1 MDDMKAFADAVADAI
16 ETATAPLRARI
27 AVLEKRA
34 LVHGR
39 DGRDGKDAPPVDL
52 DALAV
57 KAAAL
62 IPMPKDGAAGKDGK
76 DAATVDVEVIA
87 AKAAALVQA
96 PSAGRDGKDGKD
108 GVSVDMAVV
117 TKAITEAVAALPRP
131 VDGKD
136 GRDVDPAML
145 ETIVA
150 SYVTKAV
157 SALPVPKDGA
167 DGGRGSDGKDGRDG
181 HDGVSVTVDDV
192 APLIAAEVTK
202 AVAAIPK
209 AIDGVGLSDAVISR
223 DGELVLTFTDG
234 RTKTVGVVVGAGADP
249 VEVERLITKMVDAI
263 PRPKD
268 GKDGAPGADG
278 LGFDDFDVVWD
289 AEKGALIR
297 FSQGERVKEFVW
309 PVPRDGGVYR
319 PGNLYRKGV
328 MVTAQGSLWSA
339 QEDTRERPG
348 DGSKAWRL
356 AVKRGRDGRD
366 RTGGSE

>member
-157 SALPVPKDGA
+157 AGLPVPKDGA
-167 DGGRGSDGKDGRDG
+167 
-181 HDGVSVTVDDV
+181 SVTVDDV

-278 LGFDDFDVVWD
+278 LGFDDFDAVWD

>member
-1 MDDMKAFADAVADAI
+1 
-16 ETATAPLRARI
+16 
-27 AVLEKRA
+27 
-34 LVHGR
+34 
-39 DGRDGKDAPPVDL
+39 
-52 DALAV
+52 
-57 KAAAL
+57 
-62 IPMPKDGAAGKDGK
+62 
-76 DAATVDVEVIA
+76 
-87 AKAAALVQA
+87 
-96 PSAGRDGKDGKD
+96 
-108 GVSVDMAVV
+108 MAVV

-157 SALPVPKDGA
+157 AGLPVPKDGA
-167 DGGRGSDGKDGRDG
+167 
-181 HDGVSVTVDDV
+181 SVTVDDV

-234 RTKTVGVVVGAGADP
+234 RTKTVGVVVGAVADP